1 MHIFADALSKVTFSN
16 NNLRIAL
23 VQNGPDN
30 EQIEAGTLIV
40 PGNMAAALVNS
51 LANSLKQLD
60 EQIKAQV
67 EAKKEADEGAK
78 TEIQ

>member
-16 NNLRIAL
+16 NNLRITL

-30 EQIEAGTLIV
+30 TQIESGTLIV
-40 PGNMAAALVNS
+40 PGNMAAGLVQS
-51 LANSLKQLD
+51 LANSLKQLE

-67 EAKKEADEGAK
+67 EAKKEAEENAQ

>member
-1 MHIFADALSKVTFSN
+1 MHIFTDAVSKVTFSN
-16 NNLRIAL
+16 NNLRITL

-40 PGNMAAALVNS
+40 PGNMAAGLVNS

-67 EAKKEADEGAK
+67 EAKKEAEEGAK